1 MGTIF
6 STNDIRGRIDES
18 LTVEYA
24 WTIGKAFAE
33 WLPDDGVVVAVKT
46 ADANGPIAHALT
58 EGVLLQGRDVID
70 AGQGD
75 QLAIVNAIRD
85 NQAVGGYMISHD
97 SLENMGIITLF
108 DRQGVTI
115 TAERGLMDIE
125 ELITAGNFLPAAEK
139 GTIRTQ

>member
-33 WLPDDGVVVAVKT
+33 WLPEDGVVVAVKS

-58 EGVLLQGRDVID
+58 EGVLLQGRDIVD
-70 AGQGD
+70 AGRGD
-75 QLAIVNAIRD
+75 QLTIVNAIRD
-85 NQAVGGYMISHD
+85 NQAAGGYMVSHD
-97 SLENMGIITLF
+97 GLENMGIITLF
-108 DRQGVTI
+108 DHQGVAV
-115 TAERGLMDIE
+115 TAERGLMDVE
-125 ELITAGNFLPAAEK
+125 ELIEAGNFLPAAEK
-139 GTIRTQ
+139 GEIKAL